1 MAQGSGSNGTM
12 GLMQPPPRCPGQR
25 HRAGLQLLQEPPG
38 RTQWCFS
45 GHMFYDCSRA
55 LCFCF
60 RHLPA
65 GFPRHWQ
72 FPAHSGNHHGPAQ
85 LQRRRTNRT
94 EPHAASVTL
103 YSAWIRWTHSHP
115 SSHNLKLRLH
125 PPLLHPML
133 RCSEAPRANL
143 SCTSQ
148 GRQSTDA
155 EPLRTALQEGHSL
168 QSCSSPIAHS
178 VHIVSPQAT
187 NTHDNS

>member
-1 MAQGSGSNGTM
+1 MGPWDSCSPHLAALGRGTAQVYSSC
-12 GLMQPPPRCPGQR
+12 RS
-25 HRAGLQLLQEPPG
+25 LQEGPSGAFQDICSMTVPG
-38 RTQWCFS
+38 HCVFVS
-45 GHMFYDCSRA
+45 GIYLQASPDTGSSQHTLGTSMA
-55 LCFCF
+55 LPSC
-60 RHLPA
+60 RDEEP
-65 GFPRHWQ
+65 
-72 FPAHSGNHHGPAQ
+72 
-85 LQRRRTNRT
+85 T
-94 EPHAASVTL
+94 EPNPTLHPVTL

-115 SSHNLKLRLH
+115 SSHNPKLPLH